1 MKISVVDQSPI
12 FSNSSADQAIK
23 DTRELAKY
31 CDSLGLHRFWLAE
44 HHGSSSFAGCSPEIL
59 IPSLASETE
68 SIRIGS
74 GGVMLMHYSPYKVAE
89 NFRLLESLF
98 PNRIDLGLGRAPGS
112 DAYQA
117 GALAYGSKTTGPEFF
132 PTKMNDLKSFL
143 EGSVSSTKSFESVN
157 VTPGL
162 GELPE
167 VWLLVSSRQGAEYAA
182 HFGLPMALAY
192 FIAPSCIDLAD
203 VYRDNFQSSIF
214 AAKPKISVGVFSI
227 CADTDKEAEELS
239 LSAAAWRLNSQ
250 KGIFGTFPTLE
261 EAKDSINGDLARTN
275 DNRTFVGTAQTIR
288 EKLQPILNKVEP
300 EELKIITICEPFS
313 ARVRSY
319 DLIKQSFAL
328 N

>member
-31 CDSLGLHRFWLAE
+31 CDSLGLNRFWLAE
-44 HHGSSSFAGCSPEIL
+44 HHGASSFAGCSPEIL
-59 IPSLASETE
+59 IPSLASETK

-98 PNRIDLGLGRAPGS
+98 PNRFDLGLGRAPGS

-143 EGSVSSTKSFESVN
+143 EGSVSSTESFESVN

-192 FIAPSCIDLAD
+192 FIDPSCIDLAD
-203 VYRDNFQSSIF
+203 VYRDNFQPSIF
-214 AAKPKISVGVFSI
+214 ADEPKISVGVFSI

-239 LSAAAWRLNSQ
+239 LSAAAWRLKSQ
-250 KGIFGTFPTLE
+250 KVIFGTFPTLQ
-261 EAKDSINGDLARTN
+261 EAKDSINGDLVETN
-275 DNRTFVGTAQTIR
+275 DNRTFVGTAQTVR

>member
-31 CDSLGLHRFWLAE
+31 CDSLGLNRFWLAE

-143 EGSVSSTKSFESVN
+143 EGSVSSTESFESVN

-192 FIAPSCIDLAD
+192 FIDPSCIELAD
-203 VYRDNFQSSIF
+203 VYRDNFQPSIF
-214 AAKPKISVGVFSI
+214 ADKPKISVGVFSI

>member
-12 FSNSSADQAIK
+12 FSNSNADDAIK
-23 DTRELAKY
+23 ETRELAKY
-31 CDSLGLHRFWLAE
+31 CDSLGLNRFWLAE

-59 IPSLASETE
+59 IPSLASQTE
-68 SIRIGS
+68 SIRVGS

-98 PNRIDLGLGRAPGS
+98 PDRIDLGLGRAPGS

-132 PTKMNDLKSFL
+132 TTKMNDLKSFL
-143 EGSVSSTKSFESVN
+143 EGSVSSTQSFESVN

-162 GELPE
+162 GEIPE

-182 HFGLPMALAY
+182 HFGLPMSLAY
-192 FIAPSCIDLAD
+192 FIDPSCADLTD
-203 VYRDNFQSSIF
+203 VYRDNFQPSIF
-214 AAKPKISVGVFSI
+214 AKEPRISLGVFSI

-239 LSAAAWRLNSQ
+239 LSAAAWRQNSQ
-250 KGIFGTFPTLE
+250 KGIFGTFPTLS
-261 EAKDSINGDLARTN
+261 EAKESINGDLLGTN
-275 DNRTFVGTAQTIR
+275 DNRTFVGSSQSVRQKI
-288 EKLQPILNKVEP
+288 QPLLDKVKP

-319 DLIKQSFAL
+319 DLINQSFSL

>member
-1 MKISVVDQSPI
+1 MKISAVDQSPI
-12 FSNSSADQAIK
+12 FSNANADQAIRETK
-23 DTRELAKY
+23 DLAKY
-31 CDSLGLHRFWLAE
+31 CDSLGLNRFWLAE
-44 HHGSSSFAGCSPEIL
+44 HHGSNSFAGCSPEIL
-59 IPSLASETE
+59 IPSLAAQTE
-68 SIRIGS
+68 SIRVGS

-132 PTKMNDLKSFL
+132 ATKMNDLKSFL
-143 EGSVSSTKSFESVN
+143 EGRPSSTKSFESVN

-162 GELPE
+162 GEIPE

-182 HFGLPMALAY
+182 HFGLPMSLAY
-192 FIAPSCIDLAD
+192 FIDPSCADLAD
-203 VYRDNFQSSIF
+203 LYRDNFQPSVFADRPKVSI
-214 AAKPKISVGVFSI
+214 GVFSV

-239 LSAAAWRLNSQ
+239 MSAAVWRHNSQ
-250 KGIFGTFPTLE
+250 KGNFGPFPTFE
-261 EAKDSINGDLARTN
+261 EAKDSISGDLVKTN
-275 DNRTFVGTAQTIR
+275 DNKTFVGSPQTVR
-288 EKLQPILNKVEP
+288 QKLQPILDKVNP

-313 ARVRSY
+313 SRVRSY
-319 DLIKQSFAL
+319 DLINQSFSV

>member
-31 CDSLGLHRFWLAE
+31 CDSLGLNRFWLAE

-167 VWLLVSSRQGAEYAA
+167 VWLLVSSRQVADYAA

-192 FIAPSCIDLAD
+192 FIDPSCIDLAD
-203 VYRDNFQSSIF
+203 VYRDNFQPSIF
-214 AAKPKISVGVFSI
+214 ADKPKISVGVFSI

>member
-31 CDSLGLHRFWLAE
+31 CDSLGLNRFWLAE

-59 IPSLASETE
+59 IPSLATETE

-143 EGSVSSTKSFESVN
+143 EGSVSSTESFESVN

-192 FIAPSCIDLAD
+192 FIDPSCIELAD
-203 VYRDNFQSSIF
+203 VYRDNFQPSIF
-214 AAKPKISVGVFSI
+214 ADKPKISVGVFSI

-261 EAKDSINGDLARTN
+261 EAKDSINGDLVRTN

>member
-31 CDSLGLHRFWLAE
+31 CDSLGLNRFWLAE

-192 FIAPSCIDLAD
+192 FIDPSCIDLAD
-203 VYRDNFQSSIF
+203 VYRDNFQPSIF
-214 AAKPKISVGVFSI
+214 ADKPKISVGVFSI

-239 LSAAAWRLNSQ
+239 LSAAAWRLNTQ

-261 EAKDSINGDLARTN
+261 EAKDSINGDLVGTN

>member
-1 MKISVVDQSPI
+1 MKISAVDQSPI
-12 FSNSSADQAIK
+12 FSNSNADDAIK
-23 DTRELAKY
+23 ETRELAKY
-31 CDSLGLHRFWLAE
+31 CDSLGLNRFWLAE

-59 IPSLASETE
+59 IPSLASQTE
-68 SIRIGS
+68 SIRVGS

-98 PNRIDLGLGRAPGS
+98 PDRIDLGLGRAPGS

-132 PTKMNDLKSFL
+132 TTKMNDLKSFL
-143 EGSVSSTKSFESVN
+143 EGSVSSTQSFESVN

-162 GELPE
+162 GEIPE

-182 HFGLPMALAY
+182 HFGLPMSLAY
-192 FIAPSCIDLAD
+192 FIDPSCADLAD
-203 VYRDNFQSSIF
+203 VYRDNFQPSIF
-214 AAKPKISVGVFSI
+214 TKEPRVSLGVFSI

-239 LSAAAWRLNSQ
+239 LSAAVWRQNSQ
-250 KGIFGTFPTLE
+250 KGIFGSFPTLR
-261 EAKDSINGDLARTN
+261 EAKESINGDLVETN
-275 DNRTFVGTAQTIR
+275 DNRTFVGSSQSIR
-288 EKLQPILNKVEP
+288 QKIQPLLDKVKP

-319 DLIKQSFAL
+319 DLINQSFSL

>member
-1 MKISVVDQSPI
+1 MKISAVDQSPI
-12 FSNSSADQAIK
+12 FSNTNADQAIRETK
-23 DTRELAKY
+23 DLAKY
-31 CDSLGLHRFWLAE
+31 CDSLGLNRFWLAE
-44 HHGSSSFAGCSPEIL
+44 HHGSNSFAGCSPEIL
-59 IPSLASETE
+59 IPSLAAQTE
-68 SIRIGS
+68 SIRVGS

-132 PTKMNDLKSFL
+132 ATKMNDLKSFL
-143 EGSVSSTKSFESVN
+143 EGSASSTQSFESVN

-162 GELPE
+162 GEIPE

-182 HFGLPMALAY
+182 HFGLPMSLAY
-192 FIAPSCIDLAD
+192 FIDPSCADLAGL
-203 VYRDNFQSSIF
+203 YRDNFQPSVFADRPKVSI
-214 AAKPKISVGVFSI
+214 GVFSV

-239 LSAAAWRLNSQ
+239 MSAAVWRHNSQ
-250 KGIFGTFPTLE
+250 KGNFGPFPTFE
-261 EAKDSINGDLARTN
+261 EAKDSISGDLVKTN
-275 DNRTFVGTAQTIR
+275 DNKTFVGSPQTVR
-288 EKLQPILNKVEP
+288 QKLQPILDKVNP

-313 ARVRSY
+313 SRVRSY
-319 DLIKQSFAL
+319 DLINQSFSV

>member
-31 CDSLGLHRFWLAE
+31 CDSLGLNRFWLAE

-74 GGVMLMHYSPYKVAE
+74 GGVMLMHYSPYKIAE

-192 FIAPSCIDLAD
+192 FIDPSCIDLAD
-203 VYRDNFQSSIF
+203 VYRDNFQPSIF
-214 AAKPKISVGVFSI
+214 ADKPKISVGVFSI

>member
-31 CDSLGLHRFWLAE
+31 CDSLGLNRFWLAE

-192 FIAPSCIDLAD
+192 FIDPSCIDLAD
-203 VYRDNFQSSIF
+203 VYRDNFQPSIF
-214 AAKPKISVGVFSI
+214 ADKPKISVGVFSI

>member
-31 CDSLGLHRFWLAE
+31 CDSLGLNRFWLAE

-192 FIAPSCIDLAD
+192 FIDPSCIDLAD
-203 VYRDNFQSSIF
+203 VYRDNFQPSIF
-214 AAKPKISVGVFSI
+214 ADKPKISVGVFSI

-319 DLIKQSFAL
+319 DLIKKSFAL

>member
-31 CDSLGLHRFWLAE
+31 CDSLGLNRFWLAE

-59 IPSLASETE
+59 IPSLASETK

-143 EGSVSSTKSFESVN
+143 EGSVSSTESFESVN

-192 FIAPSCIDLAD
+192 FIDPSCIDLAD
-203 VYRDNFQSSIF
+203 VYRDNFQPSIF
-214 AAKPKISVGVFSI
+214 ADKPKISVGVFSI

-250 KGIFGTFPTLE
+250 KGIFGTFPTLQ
-261 EAKDSINGDLARTN
+261 EAKDSINGDLVRTN

>member
-1 MKISVVDQSPI
+1 MKISAVDQSPI
-12 FSNSSADQAIK
+12 FSNANADQAIRETK
-23 DTRELAKY
+23 DLAKY
-31 CDSLGLHRFWLAE
+31 CDSLGLNRFWLAE
-44 HHGSSSFAGCSPEIL
+44 HHGSNSFAGCSPEIL
-59 IPSLASETE
+59 IPSLAAQTQ
-68 SIRIGS
+68 SIRVGS

-132 PTKMNDLKSFL
+132 ATKMNDLKSFL
-143 EGSVSSTKSFESVN
+143 EGSASSTQSFESVN

-162 GELPE
+162 GEMPE

-182 HFGLPMALAY
+182 HFGLPMSLAY
-192 FIAPSCIDLAD
+192 FIDPSCADLAD
-203 VYRDNFQSSIF
+203 LYRDNFQPSVFADRPKVSI
-214 AAKPKISVGVFSI
+214 GVFSV

-239 LSAAAWRLNSQ
+239 MSAAVWRHNSQ
-250 KGIFGTFPTLE
+250 KGNFGPFPTFE
-261 EAKDSINGDLARTN
+261 EAKDSISGDLVKTN
-275 DNRTFVGTAQTIR
+275 DNKTFVGSPQTVR
-288 EKLQPILNKVEP
+288 QKLQPILDKVNP

-313 ARVRSY
+313 SRVRSY
-319 DLIKQSFAL
+319 DLINQSFSV

>member
-1 MKISVVDQSPI
+1 MKISAVDQSPI
-12 FSNSSADQAIK
+12 FSNTNADQAIRETK
-23 DTRELAKY
+23 DLAKY
-31 CDSLGLHRFWLAE
+31 CDSLGLNRFWLAE
-44 HHGSSSFAGCSPEIL
+44 HHGSNSFAGCSPEIL
-59 IPSLASETE
+59 IPSLAAQTE
-68 SIRIGS
+68 SIRVGS

-132 PTKMNDLKSFL
+132 ATKMNDLKSFL
-143 EGSVSSTKSFESVN
+143 EGSASSTQSFESVN

-162 GELPE
+162 GEIPE

-182 HFGLPMALAY
+182 HFGLPMSLAY
-192 FIAPSCIDLAD
+192 FIDPSCADLAD
-203 VYRDNFQSSIF
+203 LYRDNFQPSVFADRPKVSI
-214 AAKPKISVGVFSI
+214 GVFSV

-239 LSAAAWRLNSQ
+239 MSAAVWRYNSQ
-250 KGIFGTFPTLE
+250 KGDFGPFPTFE
-261 EAKDSINGDLARTN
+261 EAKDSISGDLVKTN
-275 DNRTFVGTAQTIR
+275 DNKTFVGSPQTVR
-288 EKLQPILNKVEP
+288 QKLQPILDKVNP

-313 ARVRSY
+313 SRVRSY
-319 DLIKQSFAL
+319 DLINQSFSV

>member
-1 MKISVVDQSPI
+1 MKISAVDQSPI
-12 FSNSSADQAIK
+12 FSNSNADDAIK
-23 DTRELAKY
+23 ETRELAKY
-31 CDSLGLHRFWLAE
+31 CDSLGLNRFWLAE

-59 IPSLASETE
+59 IPSLASQTE
-68 SIRIGS
+68 SIRVGS

-98 PNRIDLGLGRAPGS
+98 PDRIDLGLGRAPGS

-132 PTKMNDLKSFL
+132 TTKMNDLKSFL
-143 EGSVSSTKSFESVN
+143 EGSVSSTQSFESVN

-162 GELPE
+162 GEIPE

-182 HFGLPMALAY
+182 HFGLPMSLAY
-192 FIAPSCIDLAD
+192 FIDPSCADLAD
-203 VYRDNFQSSIF
+203 VYRDNFQPSIF
-214 AAKPKISVGVFSI
+214 TKEPRVSLGVFSI

-239 LSAAAWRLNSQ
+239 LSAAAWRQNSQ
-250 KGIFGTFPTLE
+250 KGIFGSFPTLR
-261 EAKDSINGDLARTN
+261 EAKESINGDLVETN
-275 DNRTFVGTAQTIR
+275 DNRTFVGSPQSIR
-288 EKLQPILNKVEP
+288 QKIQPLLDKVKP

-319 DLIKQSFAL
+319 DLINQSFSL

>member
-31 CDSLGLHRFWLAE
+31 CDSLGLNRFWLAE

-59 IPSLASETE
+59 IPSLASETK

-112 DAYQA
+112 DVYQA

-143 EGSVSSTKSFESVN
+143 EGSVSSTESFESVN

-192 FIAPSCIDLAD
+192 FIDPSCIDLAD
-203 VYRDNFQSSIF
+203 VYRDNFQPSIF
-214 AAKPKISVGVFSI
+214 ADEPKISVGVFSI

-250 KGIFGTFPTLE
+250 KGIFGTFPTLQ
-261 EAKDSINGDLARTN
+261 EAKDSINGDLVETN

-288 EKLQPILNKVEP
+288 EKLQPILNKAEP

>member
-1 MKISVVDQSPI
+1 MKISAVDQSPI

-31 CDSLGLHRFWLAE
+31 CDSLGLNRFWLAE

-192 FIAPSCIDLAD
+192 FIDPSCIDLAD
-203 VYRDNFQSSIF
+203 VYRDNFQPSIF
-214 AAKPKISVGVFSI
+214 ADKPKISVGVFSI

-250 KGIFGTFPTLE
+250 KGIFGAFPTLE

>member
-31 CDSLGLHRFWLAE
+31 CDSLGLNRFWLAE

-59 IPSLASETE
+59 IPSLASETK

-89 NFRLLESLF
+89 IFRLLESLF
-98 PNRIDLGLGRAPGS
+98 QNRIDLGLGRAPGS

-143 EGSVSSTKSFESVN
+143 EGSVSSTESFESVN

-192 FIAPSCIDLAD
+192 FIDPSCIDLAD
-203 VYRDNFQSSIF
+203 VYRDNFQPSIF
-214 AAKPKISVGVFSI
+214 ADKPKISVGVFSI

>member
-1 MKISVVDQSPI
+1 MKISAVDQSPI

-31 CDSLGLHRFWLAE
+31 CDSLGLNRFWLAE

-117 GALAYGSKTTGPEFF
+117 GALAYGSKTTGPDFF

-143 EGSVSSTKSFESVN
+143 EGSVSSTESFESVN

-192 FIAPSCIDLAD
+192 FIDPSCIDLAD
-203 VYRDNFQSSIF
+203 VYRDNFQPSIF
-214 AAKPKISVGVFSI
+214 ADKPKISVGVFSI

>member
-1 MKISVVDQSPI
+1 MKISAVDQSPI
-12 FSNSSADQAIK
+12 FSNANADQAIRETK
-23 DTRELAKY
+23 DLAKY
-31 CDSLGLHRFWLAE
+31 CDSLGLNRFWLAE
-44 HHGSSSFAGCSPEIL
+44 HHGSNSFAGCSPEIL
-59 IPSLASETE
+59 IPSLAAQTQ
-68 SIRIGS
+68 SIRVGS

-132 PTKMNDLKSFL
+132 ATKMNDLKSFL
-143 EGSVSSTKSFESVN
+143 EGRPSSTKSFESVN

-162 GELPE
+162 GEIPE

-182 HFGLPMALAY
+182 HFGLPMSLAY
-192 FIAPSCIDLAD
+192 FIDPSCADLAD
-203 VYRDNFQSSIF
+203 LYRDNFQPSVFADRPKVSI
-214 AAKPKISVGVFSI
+214 GVFSV

-239 LSAAAWRLNSQ
+239 MSAAVWRHNSQ
-250 KGIFGTFPTLE
+250 KGNFGPFPTFE
-261 EAKDSINGDLARTN
+261 EAKDSISGDLVKTN
-275 DNRTFVGTAQTIR
+275 DNKTFVGSPQTVR
-288 EKLQPILNKVEP
+288 QKLQPILDKVNP

-313 ARVRSY
+313 SRVRSY
-319 DLIKQSFAL
+319 DLINQSFSV

>member
-31 CDSLGLHRFWLAE
+31 CDSLGLNRFWLAE

-192 FIAPSCIDLAD
+192 FIDPSCIDLAD
-203 VYRDNFQSSIF
+203 VYRDNFQPSIF
-214 AAKPKISVGVFSI
+214 ADKPKISVGVFSI

-319 DLIKQSFAL
+319 DLIKESFAL

>member
-1 MKISVVDQSPI
+1 MKISAVDQSPI

-31 CDSLGLHRFWLAE
+31 CDSLGLNRFWLAE

-162 GELPE
+162 GKLPE

-192 FIAPSCIDLAD
+192 FIDPSCIDLAD

-214 AAKPKISVGVFSI
+214 ADKPKIIVGVFSI

>member
-23 DTRELAKY
+23 DTKELAKY
-31 CDSLGLHRFWLAE
+31 CDSLGLNRFWLAE

-192 FIAPSCIDLAD
+192 FIDPSCIDLAD
-203 VYRDNFQSSIF
+203 VYRDNFQPSIF
-214 AAKPKISVGVFSI
+214 ADKPKISVGVFSI

>member
-1 MKISVVDQSPI
+1 MKISAVDQSPI
-12 FSNSSADQAIK
+12 FSNANADQAIRETK
-23 DTRELAKY
+23 DLAKY
-31 CDSLGLHRFWLAE
+31 CDSLGLNRFWLAE
-44 HHGSSSFAGCSPEIL
+44 HHGSNSFAGCSPEIL
-59 IPSLASETE
+59 IPSLAAQTE
-68 SIRIGS
+68 SIRVGS

-132 PTKMNDLKSFL
+132 ATKMNDLKSFL
-143 EGSVSSTKSFESVN
+143 EGSASSTQSFESVN

-162 GELPE
+162 GEIPE

-182 HFGLPMALAY
+182 HFGLPMSLAY
-192 FIAPSCIDLAD
+192 FIDPSCADLAD
-203 VYRDNFQSSIF
+203 LYRDNFQPSVFADRPKVSI
-214 AAKPKISVGVFSI
+214 GVFSV

-239 LSAAAWRLNSQ
+239 MSAAVWRHNSQ
-250 KGIFGTFPTLE
+250 KGNFGPFPTFE
-261 EAKDSINGDLARTN
+261 EAKDSISGDLVKTN
-275 DNRTFVGTAQTIR
+275 DNKTFVGSPQTVR
-288 EKLQPILNKVEP
+288 QKLQPILDKVNP

-313 ARVRSY
+313 SRVRSY
-319 DLIKQSFAL
+319 DLINQSFSV

>member
-31 CDSLGLHRFWLAE
+31 CDSLGLNRFWLAE

-143 EGSVSSTKSFESVN
+143 EGSVSSTE
-157 VTPGL
+157 
-162 GELPE
+162 
-167 VWLLVSSRQGAEYAA
+167 
-182 HFGLPMALAY
+182 
-192 FIAPSCIDLAD
+192 
-203 VYRDNFQSSIF
+203 
-214 AAKPKISVGVFSI
+214 
-227 CADTDKEAEELS
+227 S
-239 LSAAAWRLNSQ
+239 LSQLMLLR
-250 KGIFGTFPTLE
+250 G
-261 EAKDSINGDLARTN
+261 
-275 DNRTFVGTAQTIR
+275 
-288 EKLQPILNKVEP
+288 
-300 EELKIITICEPFS
+300 
-313 ARVRSY
+313 
-319 DLIKQSFAL
+319 
-328 N
+328 

>member
-31 CDSLGLHRFWLAE
+31 CDSLGLNRFWLAE

-112 DAYQA
+112 EAYQA

-192 FIAPSCIDLAD
+192 FIDPSCIDLAE
-203 VYRDNFQSSIF
+203 VYRDNFQPSIF
-214 AAKPKISVGVFSI
+214 SDKPKISVGVFSI
-227 CADTDKEAEELS
+227 CADTEKEAEELS
-239 LSAAAWRLNSQ
+239 LSAAVWRLNSQ

-261 EAKDSINGDLARTN
+261 EAKDSINGDLVRTN

>member
-31 CDSLGLHRFWLAE
+31 CDSLGLNRFWLAE

-59 IPSLASETE
+59 IPSLASETK

-143 EGSVSSTKSFESVN
+143 EGSVSSTESFESVN

-192 FIAPSCIDLAD
+192 FIDPSCIELAD
-203 VYRDNFQSSIF
+203 VYRDNFQPSIF
-214 AAKPKISVGVFSI
+214 ADKPKISVGVFSI

>member
-31 CDSLGLHRFWLAE
+31 CDSLGLNRFWLAE

-59 IPSLASETE
+59 IPRLASETE

-132 PTKMNDLKSFL
+132 QTKMNDLKSFL

-192 FIAPSCIDLAD
+192 FIDPSCIDLAD

-214 AAKPKISVGVFSI
+214 ADKPKISVGVFSI

-261 EAKDSINGDLARTN
+261 EAKDSINGDLVRTN

>member
-12 FSNSSADQAIK
+12 FSNSSANKAIQE
-23 DTRELAKY
+23 TRELARY
-31 CDSLGLHRFWLAE
+31 CDSLGLTRFWLAE
-44 HHGSSSFAGCSPEIL
+44 HHGSTSFAGCSPEVL

-132 PTKMNDLKSFL
+132 ATKMNDLKSFL
-143 EGSVSSTKSFESVN
+143 EGTVSSTESFETVN

-182 HFGLPMALAY
+182 HFGLPMSLAY
-192 FIAPSCIDLAD
+192 FIDPSCINLAE
-203 VYRDNFQSSIF
+203 VYRDNFQPSIF
-214 AAKPKISVGVFSI
+214 AKEPKISVGVFSI
-227 CADTDKEAEELS
+227 CADTDNEAEELS
-239 LSAAAWRLNSQ
+239 LSAAAWRQNSQ
-250 KGIFGTFPTLE
+250 KGIFGSFPTLY
-261 EAKDSINGDLARTN
+261 EAKESINGDLIATN
-275 DNRTFVGTAQTIR
+275 DNRTFVGAPQTVR
-288 EKLQPILNKVEP
+288 QKLQPILDEVDP
-300 EELKIITICEPFS
+300 EELKIITICEPLS

-319 DLIKQSFAL
+319 DLIKQSFAI

>member
-23 DTRELAKY
+23 DTKELAKY
-31 CDSLGLHRFWLAE
+31 CDSLGLNRFWLAE

-192 FIAPSCIDLAD
+192 FIDPSCIDLAD
-203 VYRDNFQSSIF
+203 VYRDNFQPSIF
-214 AAKPKISVGVFSI
+214 ADKPKISVGVFSI
-227 CADTDKEAEELS
+227 CADTDKEAEKLS

>member
-31 CDSLGLHRFWLAE
+31 CDSLGLNRFWLAE

-59 IPSLASETE
+59 IPSLASETK

-132 PTKMNDLKSFL
+132 PTKMNDLQSFL
-143 EGSVSSTKSFESVN
+143 EGSVSSTESFESVN

-192 FIAPSCIDLAD
+192 FIDPSCIDLAD
-203 VYRDNFQSSIF
+203 VYRDNFQPSIF
-214 AAKPKISVGVFSI
+214 ADKPKISVGVFSI

-261 EAKDSINGDLARTN
+261 EAKDSINGDLVRTN

>member
-31 CDSLGLHRFWLAE
+31 CDSLGLNRFWLAE

-59 IPSLASETE
+59 IPSLASETK

-192 FIAPSCIDLAD
+192 FIDPSCIDLAD
-203 VYRDNFQSSIF
+203 VYRDNFQPSIF
-214 AAKPKISVGVFSI
+214 SDKPKISVGVFSI

-261 EAKDSINGDLARTN
+261 EAKDSINGDLVRTN

>member
-1 MKISVVDQSPI
+1 MKISAVDQSPI
-12 FSNSSADQAIK
+12 FSNTNADQAIRETK
-23 DTRELAKY
+23 DLAKY
-31 CDSLGLHRFWLAE
+31 CDSLGLNRFWLAE
-44 HHGSSSFAGCSPEIL
+44 HHGSDSFAGCSPEIL
-59 IPSLASETE
+59 IPSLASQTE
-68 SIRIGS
+68 SIRVGS

-132 PTKMNDLKSFL
+132 ATKMNDLKSFL
-143 EGSVSSTKSFESVN
+143 EGSASSTQSFESVN

-162 GELPE
+162 GEIPE

-182 HFGLPMALAY
+182 HFGLPMSLAY
-192 FIAPSCIDLAD
+192 FIDPSCADLAD
-203 VYRDNFQSSIF
+203 LYRDNFQPSVFADRPKVSI
-214 AAKPKISVGVFSI
+214 GVFSV

-239 LSAAAWRLNSQ
+239 MSAAVWRHNSQ
-250 KGIFGTFPTLE
+250 KGNFGPFPTFE
-261 EAKDSINGDLARTN
+261 EAKESISGDLVKTN
-275 DNRTFVGTAQTIR
+275 DNKTFVGSPQTVR
-288 EKLQPILNKVEP
+288 QKLQPILDKVNP

-313 ARVRSY
+313 SRVRSY
-319 DLIKQSFAL
+319 DLINQSFSV

>member
-31 CDSLGLHRFWLAE
+31 CDSLGLNRFWLAE

-167 VWLLVSSRQGAEYAA
+167 VWLLVSSRQGSEYAA

-192 FIAPSCIDLAD
+192 FIDPSCIDLAD
-203 VYRDNFQSSIF
+203 VYRDNFQPSIF
-214 AAKPKISVGVFSI
+214 ADKPKISVGVFSI